1 MGRALEQ
8 VCSHRILLILGFV
21 PASIFFMAFFAPIFN
36 AFGFNIGESIYNL
49 LSHICHQHFERVF
62 FVFGHPTAL
71 CSRCIGGYL
80 GVFSALIALIF
91 YQKENKEAYISLYAI
106 GSTILLLAI
115 IDGLVKFG
123 HSVEFRFFSGALGGL
138 GFGLMGAS
146 IYHYIKGV
154 FYAY

>member
-62 FVFGHPTAL
+62 FVFGHATAL

-80 GVFSALIALIF
+80 GVFSAFIALIF
-91 YQKENKEAYISLYAI
+91 YQKENKEAYISPPCVLCSLFFATTVTLFKSHI
-106 GSTILLLAI
+106 FSSKLFT
-115 IDGLVKFG
+115 DGCCL
-123 HSVEFRFFSGALGGL
+123 
-138 GFGLMGAS
+138 
-146 IYHYIKGV
+146 
-154 FYAY
+154 